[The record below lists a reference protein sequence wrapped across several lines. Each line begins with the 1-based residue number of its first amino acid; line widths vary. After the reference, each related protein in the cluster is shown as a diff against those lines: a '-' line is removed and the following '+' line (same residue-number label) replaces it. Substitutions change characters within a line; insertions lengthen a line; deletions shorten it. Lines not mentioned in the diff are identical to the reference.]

1 MKLKARLVNLMS
13 KYEQISMKKR
23 KVQLAMDFHLF
34 FSHNSSRLDNL
45 AVSFLFELHEKNNE
59 AT

>member
-23 KVQLAMDFHLF
+23 KVQLAMDFHIF
-34 FSHNSSRLDNL
+34 FRIIRFD
-45 AVSFLFELHEKNNE
+45 
-59 AT
+59 